1 MSREAPAGG
10 LLRGIALIVVAIVLG
25 VVLLNAT
32 DDEPVGIAAGDDDN
46 GTELGGEPGGGD
58 DETTPT
64 TAAAVARDPAQVT
77 ILVAN
82 GSGVRGAAG
91 RVADTLKGSNY
102 VTVEPTNT
110 KTPAEASVVYFTP
123 GYEADATA
131 IANLLTPVP
140 GVSALPAELPIDD
153 LAAAN
158 ILVVVAADLAG
169 AG

>member
-32 DDEPVGIAAGDDDN
+32 DDEPVGIAAGDDN
-46 GTELGGEPGGGD
+46 GSALGEEPEGAAG
-58 DETTPT
+58 ETTT
-64 TAAAVARDPAQVT
+64 TAAPVARDPAQVT

-102 VTVEPTNT
+102 VTLEPTNT
-110 KTPAEASVVYFTP
+110 KTPAEASTVFFVP
-123 GYEADATA
+123 GYEADARA

-140 GVSALPAELPIDD
+140 GVSAMPSELPIED